1 MSQAKH
7 TPGPWVAIFP
17 EHRQKHEGSDIAM
30 YEVMTEKTRKQL
42 REEGLDHYDRRHEDV
57 ANVSIVSNHFW
68 RDMNDDEAKANARLI
83 AAAPELL
90 EVLHECIDAQW
101 VIDSHAVEFDGT
113 VHFGPYYDFS
123 GLDGIDRHEFL
134 AEHSC
139 VVWPSGGK
147 WSAYCTY
154 EGSTWFESFD
164 GADAAKETCMKLL
177 DKVMPTHPAM
187 KARAAIA
194 KATGGE

>member
-7 TPGPWVAIFP
+7 TPGPWQGTIDC
-17 EHRQKHEGSDIAM
+17 G
-30 YEVMTEKTRKQL
+30 
-42 REEGLDHYDRRHEDV
+42 
-57 ANVSIVSNHFW
+57 ANVIRAAEKEV
-68 RDMNDDEAKANARLI
+68 RDGVIAYMFSDYVASTWGGVNEANARLI

-164 GADAAKETCMKLL
+164 SADAAKETCMKLL

>member
-7 TPGPWVAIFP
+7 TPGPWFFVNRKVKEWDAD
-17 EHRQKHEGSDIAM
+17 SDECLSIQTSAAGF
-30 YEVMTEKTRKQL
+30 ESDRSVC
-42 REEGLDHYDRRHEDV
+42 GIHALDDR
-57 ANVSIVSNHFW
+57 SIP
-68 RDMNDDEAKANARLI
+68 DARLI

>member
-1 MSQAKH
+1 MSEPKYM
-7 TPGPWVAIFP
+7 PGPWQVTVDC
-17 EHRQKHEGSDIAM
+17 G
-30 YEVMTEKTRKQL
+30 
-42 REEGLDHYDRRHEDV
+42 
-57 ANVSIVSNHFW
+57 ANVIRAAEKEF
-68 RDMNDDEAKANARLI
+68 RDGGITYMFSDYVASTWGGVNEANARLI

-194 KATGGE
+194 KANGGE

>member
-7 TPGPWVAIFP
+7 TPGPWQVTIDC
-17 EHRQKHEGSDIAM
+17 G
-30 YEVMTEKTRKQL
+30 
-42 REEGLDHYDRRHEDV
+42 
-57 ANVSIVSNHFW
+57 ANVIRAAEKEV
-68 RDMNDDEAKANARLI
+68 RDGVIAYMFSDCVASTWGGVNEANARLI

-90 EVLHECIDAQW
+90 EVLHECLDAQW

>member
-1 MSQAKH
+1 MGESKH
-7 TPGPWVAIFP
+7 TPGPWEWDGNVWQYDEQNEAPWLIQAP
-17 EHRQKHEGSDIAM
+17 YQDVRSKTVLSGRIRCN
-30 YEVMTEKTRKQL
+30 TEA
-42 REEGLDHYDRRHEDV
+42 D
-57 ANVSIVSNHFW
+57 
-68 RDMNDDEAKANARLI
+68 ARLI

-194 KATGGE
+194 KANGGE